1 MSYIKHFWE
10 LISRLYNHPVCDI
23 IFSQELVTSITK
35 TKKTVVFSDRILLMY
50 LIVNKRW
57 NLNPNQINSIHNTLI
72 ESNHNFFKNLVKPHI
87 ALEDM
92 LWSGQFDKDG
102 RIIWFTPTQHIW
114 AHKNKKFVFKECE
127 SKEVKFIEEDSHI
140 SWIREKYFDDDT
152 YDTKKSERSLGG
164 KLDLFERENKS
175 LLHYFVYL
183 YLYNYYN
190 NIAVWDRLL
199 SAKKNKKLVTDQNQQ
214 FESWLMSKCTERFIK
229 HKKEIHDSIIRLNE
243 KKYSKPEILKNNSI
257 ETNIFLKKLWF
268 HELDFFYPWSEY
280 FINLWDSFVKE
291 EILSTKE
298 KKEREAKRE
307 EVKSQLWLDLDTEK
321 IKKLKSFAKRILYIF
336 GW

>member
-1 MSYIKHFWE
+1 MSYTKHFWE

-23 IFSQELVTSITK
+23 IFSQELVTSIRK
-35 TKKTVVFSDRILLMY
+35 TKRSLIFSDRILLIY
-50 LIVNKRW
+50 LIINELSS
-57 NLNPNQINSIHNTLI
+57 LNENQINSRHNELI
-72 ESNHNFFKNLVKPHI
+72 WSNPSFFKNLVKPHI
-87 ALEDM
+87 LLEDM
-92 LWSGQFDKDG
+92 LWSVKFNKD
-102 RIIWFTPTQHIW
+102 RDIIWFALTQHIW
-114 AHKNKKFVFKECE
+114 VHKNKRFIFKEWE
-127 SKEVKFIEEDSHI
+127 NKEVVFVEEDSHTQ
-140 SWIREKYFDDDT
+140 WIRKRYFDDDT
-152 YDTKKSERSLGG
+152 YDTKYSDRSLGG
-164 KLDLFERENKS
+164 RLKLFKGKNKS

-190 NIAVWDRLL
+190 NIALLDRLFP
-199 SAKKNKKLVTDQNQQ
+199 AEENKKLVTNQEQQ
-214 FESWLMSKCTERFIK
+214 FESWLISKCIEYFMN
-229 HKKEIHDSIIRLNE
+229 HKKKIHDSIIRLNE

-321 IKKLKSFAKRILYIF
+321 IKKLKSFAKRILHRF
-336 GW
+336 G